1 MIESPQIRRGKHRP
15 SANPTSFASALRAF
29 TLLEVLMG
37 LSLLTMGILGILWL
51 YPWTLR
57 ANQTAELRTAAGG
70 LAMMK
75 VEELR
80 RDDTVTSVSLTDTLL
95 TVDTPTTPLVWPLDE
110 RLAYSFASDVV
121 TISSG
126 TETTSQTVA
135 KVIVYDAT
143 DLDTTLTE
151 LFFQ

>member
-1 MIESPQIRRGKHRP
+1 
-15 SANPTSFASALRAF
+15 
-29 TLLEVLMG
+29 MG